1 MGCRFFT
8 AVNATHADVEMPLAP
23 FQALFDCLYF
33 SRRTPV
39 ILTASITEPEA
50 IEVPMQRM
58 TMPQSLKDAM
68 AAFSTSTASV
78 LQSGKTSRDA
88 LYRVRSQLWEEA
100 WKCSWEA
107 GVVSVPE
114 DAYPTVPVRSRSRRS
129 VRPLL
134 TSGRCPASRTRTSA
148 THWGILGALGLN

>member
-68 AAFSTSTASV
+68 AAFSASTASV